1 MLATITIHSLQAK
14 LRTFLTNK
22 TAFNFFRLKSMNQRS
37 MRATFCALRSK
48 FQFVIT
54 CDTQRIS

>member
-22 TAFNFFRLKSMNQRS
+22 TASNFFRRKSMNQRS
-37 MRATFCALRSK
+37 MRAIFCALRSK